1 MMITIQLP
9 GGTISGDVDPET
21 GTLTRLM
28 GATEVDGRR
37 QVGAVEMTGIA
48 RGAAEELIRLA
59 AARQALARIHP
70 RRREPAWPITKPE
83 WWWFKPAVAD
93 PVWEIVLLLAPTVP
107 GEPVGEIWRAG
118 IDRSF
123 GACGQAAALLKGAEW
138 GGQLLEAAHLVV

>member
-9 GGTISGDVDPET
+9 GGTISRVKAPVSGSTSP
-21 GTLTRLM
+21 LM
-28 GATEVDGRR
+28 GATEAEGRR

-48 RGAAEELIRLA
+48 RGAAEDMIRQE
-59 AARQALARIHP
+59 AARQALARIAP

-83 WWWFKPAVAD
+83 WWWFKPAAD
-93 PVWEIVLLLAPTVP
+93 APVWEIVLLLAPTAP

-123 GACGQAAALLKGAEW
+123 GDREQTAALLKGAEW
-138 GGQLLEAAHLVV
+138 GGQLLEAAHLIV